1 MGIYNSNYDFN
12 KYKTFYAVAEAK
24 SFSKASE
31 ILHISQPAISYAI
44 KELENTL
51 NTKLF
56 IREQKGVILTDDG
69 EKLMFY
75 LQKAFS
81 NIIKAEK
88 IITEREEEATGLV
101 RIGIYSHISTFILP
115 KLIKEFKKIH
125 HKAKFSI
132 FQSTNRDMLEIL
144 KRRDIDFVILQYPI
158 FLENN
163 NFEEEI
169 LCNLETCFYGTKEMY
184 DKYHNPTDNIEY
196 PLVLPFSGYIDI
208 DSLEEK
214 LKRNNIKF
222 NLSIRSYDSHTTI
235 ELVKEGLGI
244 GWGLKKLIQ
253 KDLDNKILFEI
264 PLNFK
269 NPPTVYSIA
278 YDSKFLNKTTEEFLK
293 FLKDNI
299 DKMIRT
305 EN

>member
-31 ILHISQPAISYAI
+31 TLHISQPAISYAI
-44 KELENTL
+44 KELESTL

-56 IREQKGVILTDDG
+56 YREKNGVILTDDG

-101 RIGIYSHISTFILP
+101 RIGIYSHISTFMLP
-115 KLIKEFKKIH
+115 KLIKEFQH
-125 HKAKFSI
+125 LHPQAKFSI
-132 FQSTNRDMLEIL
+132 FQSTNKDLLEVL
-144 KRRDIDFVILQYPI
+144 RRRDVDFIILQYPI
-158 FLENN
+158 FLEKN

-169 LCNLETCFYGTKEMY
+169 LCTLETCFYGNKEMY
-184 DKYHNPTDNIEY
+184 DKYSNPDIEHKY
-196 PLVLPFSGYIDI
+196 PLVLPFSGYADI

-214 LKRNNIKF
+214 LKRHNINF
-222 NLSIRSYDSHTTI
+222 YVGIRCYDSITTTK
-235 ELVKEGLGI
+235 LVKEGLGI
-244 GWGLKKLIQ
+244 GWGLKRFIKYE
-253 KDLDNKILFEI
+253 LDNQKLYEI
-264 PLNFK
+264 PLKFE
-269 NPPTVYSIA
+269 NPPTIYSVA
-278 YDSKFLNKTTEEFLK
+278 YDKKFLNKTAEEFLK
-293 FLKDNI
+293 YLK
-299 DKMIRT
+299 
-305 EN
+305 ENLDDVIN

>member
-31 ILHISQPAISYAI
+31 TLHISQPAISYAI
-44 KELENTL
+44 KELESTL

-56 IREQKGVILTDDG
+56 YREKNGVILTDDG

-75 LQKAFS
+75 LQKAFN

-101 RIGIYSHISTFILP
+101 RIGIYSHISTFMLP
-115 KLIKEFKKIH
+115 KMIKEFKKLH
-125 HKAKFSI
+125 PKAKFSI
-132 FQSTNRDMLEIL
+132 FQSTNRDLLEVL
-144 KRRDIDFVILQYPI
+144 RRRDVDFIILQYPI
-158 FLENN
+158 FLEKN

-169 LCNLETCFYGTKEMY
+169 ICNLETCFYGNKAMY
-184 DKYHNPTDNIEY
+184 DKYHNPNIKHEY
-196 PLVLPFSGYIDI
+196 PLVLPFSGYADI

-214 LKRNNIKF
+214 LKRHNINF
-222 NLSIRSYDSHTTI
+222 NVGIRSYDSITTI

-244 GWGLKKLIQ
+244 GWGLKKFIEPEIKHKELY
-253 KDLDNKILFEI
+253 EI
-264 PLNFK
+264 PLKFE
-269 NPPTVYSIA
+269 NPPTIYSVA
-278 YDSKFLNKTTEEFLK
+278 YDKKFLNKTAEEFLK
-293 FLKDNI
+293 YLK
-299 DKMIRT
+299 
-305 EN
+305 ENLNDVIN

>member
-12 KYKTFYAVAEAK
+12 KYKTFYAVAEEK

-56 IREQKGVILTDDG
+56 IREKNGVILTDDG

-81 NIIKAEK
+81 NIVKAEK
-88 IITEREEEATGLV
+88 IITEREEEANGLV
-101 RIGIYSHISTFILP
+101 RIGIYSHISTFMLP
-115 KLIKEFKKIH
+115 KLIKKFKKSH
-125 HKAKFSI
+125 PNAKFSI
-132 FQSTNRDMLEIL
+132 FQSTNRDLL
-144 KRRDIDFVILQYPI
+144 AVLRRRDVDFIILQYPI
-158 FLENN
+158 FLEKN

-169 LCNLETCFYGTKEMY
+169 ICNLETCFYGNKEMY
-184 DKYHNPTDNIEY
+184 DKYSNPKTVDEY
-196 PLVLPFSGYIDI
+196 PLVLPFSGYADI

-214 LKRNNIKF
+214 LKRH
-222 NLSIRSYDSHTTI
+222 NLNFKVSIRSYDSMTTI

-244 GWGLKKLIQ
+244 GWGLKRFIKS
-253 KDLDNKILFEI
+253 DLNHKILYEI
-264 PLNFK
+264 PLKFE
-269 NPPTVYSIA
+269 NPPTIYSVA
-278 YDSKFLNKTTEEFLK
+278 YDKNFLNKTAEEFLK
-293 FLKDNI
+293 YLK
-299 DKMIRT
+299 
-305 EN
+305 ENLNDVIN